1 MSQTYGGMISFV
13 VTCEE
18 YDEALIRDRNACENI
33 RVINI
38 AVSLGGSRFSVQ
50 ASGVHDSRHD
60 TPRAQEKRRF
70 EGRSHTYNRGIGE
83 SQGSCGQ
90 STQLTRSMR
99 RLGLQCTGGYVNID
113 EKIEWLTAA
122 AAERGIYI
130 YTVMRGMMVRRRSRS
145 RWTTTVLRCD
155 IFHEFQECSSFESN
169 LSITCYYSRKKPILL
184 AIRTTYYGT
193 LIDSKIQT
201 YSYINRTQTNTVERC
216 LYPQYF

>member
-1 MSQTYGGMISFV
+1 
-13 VTCEE
+13 
-18 YDEALIRDRNACENI
+18 
-33 RVINI
+33 
-38 AVSLGGSRFSVQ
+38 
-50 ASGVHDSRHD
+50 
-60 TPRAQEKRRF
+60 
-70 EGRSHTYNRGIGE
+70 
-83 SQGSCGQ
+83 
-90 STQLTRSMR
+90 MR

-201 YSYINRTQTNTVERC
+201 YSYINRTQTNTVERG
-216 LYPQYF
+216 LYSSNFQGQRTIQSWGKLYRILGEDRARSQLFRPFEPHMSKYIDSKLLTNYIHM